1 MYISELKNAQLCSLT
16 YLCFIYLFII
26 KKNPLLLRNFV
37 LLTLIPFRRKADV
50 EQ

>member
-1 MYISELKNAQLCSLT
+1 MHNYAVQLIYILFFCLLLKKT
-16 YLCFIYLFII
+16 
-26 KKNPLLLRNFV
+26 PLLLRNFV